1 MAKDPA
7 ASDSSPEKRDRRSRT
22 VRAATEHT
30 LNTISPTPA
39 ARAPELHE
47 SPAGARGVPLPA
59 QPVPAERRGSAPA
72 TTSKSE
78 APAGFAAVPDRI
90 LDRYYRIGTKYYLDN
105 GELAFTH
112 HTQKLTTTSE
122 NSEIARD
129 LVEIAR
135 HNGIHDITV
144 TGTERFRRE
153 VWAAATR
160 LGMEVRGFEPTLHDE
175 KQLVRAMARE
185 DAARRGARDESRGA
199 APDSAGSPA
208 AAAAATAP
216 PAPGPSIRDGIDLPP
231 AADGPAI
238 SARRAAS
245 SGDVA
250 GNGHVASMGR
260 GTGDRRAA
268 SEGRTYGGELLDHG
282 PEHYQRNPREDM
294 SYYVQVGTANGA
306 IDLWGLDLKRA
317 LAEAK
322 SRPRI
327 GDRVVVRQTG
337 QRDVTVRTREF
348 DEAGR
353 FLGERDKDTHR
364 NRWSIEKEDFVS
376 ERARLAAVLRDEHVS
391 AERGARAHP
400 QLLGTYFI
408 IKQAEEFAK
417 ERFRT
422 REERQ
427 RFVDYTRERLAQI
440 IERGEALPTTQIRSR
455 QPERTRTSSREPL
468 APQGPGPTLA

>member
-1 MAKDPA
+1 MAKDTA
-7 ASDSSPEKRDRRSRT
+7 TSDSSPEKRDRRSRT
-22 VRAATEHT
+22 VRAAAEHAF
-30 LNTISPTPA
+30 NTISPTPA
-39 ARAPELHE
+39 ARAPEPHE
-47 SPAGARGVPLPA
+47 PPVGARETASPAQPAGAERPA
-59 QPVPAERRGSAPA
+59 AAPE
-72 TTSKSE
+72 TTSKNE
-78 APAGFAAVPDRI
+78 TPAGFAAVPDRI
-90 LDRYYRIGTKYYLDN
+90 FERYYRIGTKYYLDN

-112 HTQKLTTTSE
+112 YSDKLTTPSE

-135 HNGIHDITV
+135 HNGIRDITV

-160 LGMEVRGFEPTLHDE
+160 LGLEVRGHEPTLHDE

-185 DAARRGARDESRGA
+185 DAARRGVRDEGRGA
-199 APDSAGSPA
+199 VPDADGSPTA
-208 AAAAATAP
+208 AARAAAP
-216 PAPGPSIRDGIDLPP
+216 PATGPSTRDGIDLPP
-231 AADGPAI
+231 TDGPGADI
-238 SARRAAS
+238 SRAVDN
-245 SGDVA
+245 GGVA
-250 GNGHVASMGR
+250 MNG
-260 GTGDRRAA
+260 RAT
-268 SEGRTYGGELLDHG
+268 SEGRTYAGELLDHG

-337 QRDVTVRTREF
+337 QREVTVRTREF

-353 FLGERDKDTHR
+353 FLGERNKDTHR
-364 NRWSIEKEDFVS
+364 NRWTIEKEDFVR

-427 RFVDYTRERLAQI
+427 RFVDHTRERLAQI
-440 IERGEALPTTQIRSR
+440 IERGEALPTTQIRNR
-455 QPERTRTSSREPL
+455 QAERTRASSREPL
-468 APQGPGPTLA
+468 PPQGPGPTVA

>member
-1 MAKDPA
+1 MARDTATP
-7 ASDSSPEKRDRRSRT
+7 DSSPDKRDRRAKT
-22 VRAATEHT
+22 GRAAVEQTVNT
-30 LNTISPTPA
+30 LSPTPV
-39 ARAPELHE
+39 ARAPEPHE
-47 SPAGARGVPLPA
+47 PPVGARETTSPA
-59 QPVPAERRGSAPA
+59 QPTPAERRGSAPE
-72 TTSKSE
+72 TTSKDE
-78 APAGFAAVPDRI
+78 TLAGFAAVPDRI

-112 HTQKLTTTSE
+112 HSDRLTTPSE

-160 LGMEVRGFEPTLHDE
+160 LGVEVRGYEPTLHDE

-185 DAARRGARDESRGA
+185 DAARRGIRDEGRGA
-199 APDSAGSPA
+199 VPESDGSPA
-208 AAAAATAP
+208 ATARAAAPPGTGPSTRDGTGSP
-216 PAPGPSIRDGIDLPP
+216 PAVGGPGADAPRVFGEGGVASDGH
-231 AADGPAI
+231 AARAG
-238 SARRAAS
+238 RAA
-245 SGDVA
+245 
-250 GNGHVASMGR
+250 
-260 GTGDRRAA
+260 GDRRAA
-268 SEGRTYGGELLDHG
+268 SEGRTYAGELLDHG

-306 IDLWGLDLKRA
+306 VDLWGLDLKRA

-327 GDRVVVRQTG
+327 GDRVVLRQTG

-364 NRWSIEKEDFVS
+364 NRWSIEKEDFVR
-376 ERARLAAVLRDEHVS
+376 ERARLAAVLRDEQVS

-400 QLLGTYFI
+400 LGLVSVRDHLR
-408 IKQAEEFAK
+408 AAAEFAARRIAHPEDRERFVAAVRKALEGSK
-417 ERFRT
+417 ERVELVRAGEPGAGRAVRPSSDKRA
-422 REERQ
+422 REPEQ
-427 RFVDYTRERLAQI
+427 VP
-440 IERGEALPTTQIRSR
+440 ERG
-455 QPERTRTSSREPL
+455 
-468 APQGPGPTLA
+468 

>member
-1 MAKDPA
+1 MAQDTA
-7 ASDSSPEKRDRRSRT
+7 ASASSPDKRDRRSKPA
-22 VRAATEHT
+22 RAAVEQTV
-30 LNTISPTPA
+30 NSISPTPVT
-39 ARAPELHE
+39 RAPEAPE
-47 SPAGARGVPLPA
+47 ASVGARESASPA
-59 QPVPAERRGSAPA
+59 QPARAERRSAAPETA
-72 TTSKSE
+72 STNE
-78 APAGFAAVPDRI
+78 APASFAAVPDRI
-90 LDRYYRIGTKYYLDN
+90 LERYYRIGPKYYLDN

-112 HTQKLTTTSE
+112 RGDKLTTPSE

-135 HNGIHDITV
+135 HNGVRDITV

-160 LGMEVRGFEPTLHDE
+160 LGMEVHGFEPSLHDE

-185 DAARRGARDESRGA
+185 DAAQGGARDERRSGA
-199 APDSAGSPA
+199 QDIGGPPAG
-208 AAAAATAP
+208 ATAP
-216 PAPGPSIRDGIDLPP
+216 PATGPSTREGIDPPP
-231 AADGPAI
+231 AKDGPA
-238 SARRAAS
+238 SGARRA
-245 SGDVA
+245 V
-250 GNGHVASMGR
+250 
-260 GTGDRRAA
+260 
-268 SEGRTYGGELLDHG
+268 SEGRTYAGELLDHG

-294 SYYVQVGTANGA
+294 SYYVHVGTANGA

-317 LAEAK
+317 LEEAK
-322 SRPRI
+322 SSPKI

-376 ERARLAAVLRDEHVS
+376 ERARLAAVVRDEHVS

-422 REERQ
+422 REERE
-427 RFVDYTRERLAQI
+427 RFVGYTRERLAQI
-440 IERGEALPTTQIRSR
+440 VERGEALPTTRIRNR
-455 QPERTRTSSREPL
+455 QPESTRVSSRDPL

>member
-1 MAKDPA
+1 MAKDIEGSEPT
-7 ASDSSPEKRDRRSRT
+7 SERHERRT
-22 VRAATEHT
+22 RAARVQAETAVNT
-30 LNTISPTPA
+30 LSPTPA
-39 ARAPELHE
+39 ARAPDAHE
-47 SPAGARGVPLPA
+47 P
-59 QPVPAERRGSAPA
+59 PAEARARSPVTAAEAERPSSAPGMKP
-72 TTSKSE
+72 SSD
-78 APAGFAAVPDRI
+78 APPSFAALPDRI
-90 LDRYYRIGTKYYLDN
+90 LERYYRIGAKYYLDN

-112 HTQKLTTTSE
+112 RAEKLTTPSE
-122 NSEIARD
+122 NSEIVRD

-135 HNGIHDITV
+135 HNGVRDVTV

-160 LGMEVRGFEPTLHDE
+160 LGIEVRGYEPTLHDE

-185 DAARRGARDESRGA
+185 DAARRGGRGDGREA
-199 APDSAGSPA
+199 APDADGSPA
-208 AAAAATAP
+208 AAARAAAP
-216 PAPGPSIRDGIDLPP
+216 PTAGPSTHDDIDPPP
-231 AADGPAI
+231 ATSGPTAGNPRTLGNSGVARNET
-238 SARRAAS
+238 SAGRAA
-245 SGDVA
+245 
-250 GNGHVASMGR
+250 
-260 GTGDRRAA
+260 GDRRAV
-268 SEGRTYGGELLDHG
+268 SEGRTYAGELLDHG

-294 SYYVQVGTANGA
+294 SYYVQVGTANGTV
-306 IDLWGLDLKRA
+306 DLWGLDLKRA

-327 GDRVVVRQTG
+327 GDRVVIRQTG

-353 FLGERDKDTHR
+353 FLGDRDKDTHR
-364 NRWSIEKEDFVS
+364 NRWSIEKEEFVR
-376 ERARLAAVLRDEHVS
+376 ERAQLAAVLRDERVS

-400 QLLGTYFI
+400 QLLGSYFI
-408 IKQAEEFAK
+408 VKQAEEFAK

-455 QPERTRTSSREPL
+455 QPERARASSREPS
-468 APQGPGPTLA
+468 APQGPGPALA

>member
-1 MAKDPA
+1 MAKDTEG
-7 ASDSSPEKRDRRSRT
+7 PEPTSERRERRP
-22 VRAATEHT
+22 RAARAQAEPTVNT
-30 LNTISPTPA
+30 LSPTPS
-39 ARAPELHE
+39 ARAPEAHE
-47 SPAGARGVPLPA
+47 PPAGARVRSA
-59 QPVPAERRGSAPA
+59 AAAAESERPSSAPG
-72 TTSKSE
+72 TNSSNSQ
-78 APAGFAAVPDRI
+78 PASFAALPDRI
-90 LDRYYRIGTKYYLDN
+90 LERYYRIGAKYYLDN

-112 HTQKLTTTSE
+112 RADKLTTPSE
-122 NSEIARD
+122 NSEIVRD

-135 HNGIHDITV
+135 HNGMHDITV

-153 VWAAATR
+153 AWAAATR
-160 LGMEVRGFEPTLHDE
+160 LGMDVRGYEPTLHDE

-185 DAARRGARDESRGA
+185 DAARGGGRDEARGA
-199 APDSAGSPA
+199 APDSDGSPGA
-208 AAAAATAP
+208 AARAAP
-216 PAPGPSIRDGIDLPP
+216 PAAGSSARDDIDPPPPSAGP
-231 AADGPAI
+231 AAGNPRRVADGGV
-238 SARRAAS
+238 ARNEASTERAA
-245 SGDVA
+245 
-250 GNGHVASMGR
+250 
-260 GTGDRRAA
+260 GDRRAV
-268 SEGRTYGGELLDHG
+268 SEGRTYAGELLDHG

-294 SYYVQVGTANGA
+294 SYYVQVGTAQGA

-317 LAEAK
+317 LAQAA
-322 SRPRI
+322 SRPKI

-353 FLGERDKDTHR
+353 FLGEHDKDTHR
-364 NRWSIEKEDFVS
+364 NRWSIEKEEFVR
-376 ERARLAAVLRDEHVS
+376 ERARLAAVLRDERVS

-400 QLLGTYFI
+400 QLLGSYFI

-455 QPERTRTSSREPL
+455 QPERTRASSREPS
-468 APQGPGPTLA
+468 APQGPGPAALA

>member
-1 MAKDPA
+1 MAKDVEGSEPTR
-7 ASDSSPEKRDRRSRT
+7 ERRERRT
-22 VRAATEHT
+22 RTARVQAEPTVNT
-30 LNTISPTPA
+30 LSPTPV
-39 ARAPELHE
+39 ARAPETHE
-47 SPAGARGVPLPA
+47 SPAGARA
-59 QPVPAERRGSAPA
+59 RAPVTAAESERPSSAPGA
-72 TTSKSE
+72 KSSSG
-78 APAGFAAVPDRI
+78 APASFAALPDRI
-90 LDRYYRIGTKYYLDN
+90 LERYYRIGAKYYLDN

-112 HTQKLTTTSE
+112 RADKLTTPSE
-122 NSEIARD
+122 NSEIVRD

-153 VWAAATR
+153 VWAAAAR
-160 LGMEVRGFEPTLHDE
+160 LGLEVRGYEPTLHDE

-185 DAARRGARDESRGA
+185 DAARGGGRDEARGA
-199 APDSAGSPA
+199 APDADGSPGAAARAAPPA
-208 AAAAATAP
+208 AASSSSGEIDP
-216 PAPGPSIRDGIDLPP
+216 PPPSAGP
-231 AADGPAI
+231 AAGNPRTV
-238 SARRAAS
+238 SNGRVARNEASTEDAA
-245 SGDVA
+245 
-250 GNGHVASMGR
+250 
-260 GTGDRRAA
+260 GDRRAV
-268 SEGRTYGGELLDHG
+268 SEGRTYAGELLDHG

-294 SYYVQVGTANGA
+294 SYYLQVGTANGA

-364 NRWSIEKEDFVS
+364 NRWSIEKEEFVR
-376 ERARLAAVLRDEHVS
+376 ERARLATVLRDERVS

-400 QLLGTYFI
+400 QLLGSYFV

-422 REERQ
+422 LEERQ
-427 RFVDYTRERLAQI
+427 RFVEYTRERLAQI

-455 QPERTRTSSREPL
+455 QPERTRASGREPL
-468 APQGPGPTLA
+468 APQGPGATMA

>member
-1 MAKDPA
+1 MAKDTA
-7 ASDSSPEKRDRRSRT
+7 ASDSSPKERDRRSRAGRVAAEQT
-22 VRAATEHT
+22 V
-30 LNTISPTPA
+30 NTVSPTPA
-39 ARAPELHE
+39 ARAPEPHE
-47 SPAGARGVPLPA
+47 PPVGVRQTASSAQAAR
-59 QPVPAERRGSAPA
+59 AERSGSAPE
-72 TTSKSE
+72 TSSKNE

-105 GELAFTH
+105 GELAFIH
-112 HTQKLTTTSE
+112 HSDKLTTPSE

-135 HNGIHDITV
+135 HNGLRDITV

-160 LGMEVRGFEPTLHDE
+160 LGLEVRAYEPTLHDE

-185 DAARRGARDESRGA
+185 DAVRRGVRDEGRGA
-199 APDSAGSPA
+199 APESGGSA
-208 AAAAATAP
+208 AAAAGAAAP
-216 PAPGPSIRDGIDLPP
+216 PAPSPSTRDRVDVPP
-231 AADGPAI
+231 AVDGPGADT
-238 SARRAAS
+238 AQAAS
-245 SGDVA
+245 TR
-250 GNGHVASMGR
+250 R
-260 GTGDRRAA
+260 GVGDRRAA
-268 SEGRTYGGELLDHG
+268 SEGRTYAGELLDHG

-294 SYYVQVGTANGA
+294 SYYVQVGTVNGP
-306 IDLWGLDLKRA
+306 IDLWGLDLRRA
-317 LAEAK
+317 LEEAK

-364 NRWSIEKEDFVS
+364 NRWSIEKEDFVR
-376 ERARLAAVLRDEHVS
+376 ERARLAAVLRDQQVS

-400 QLLGTYFI
+400 QLLGTYFT

-440 IERGEALPTTQIRSR
+440 IERGESLPTTQIRSR
-455 QPERTRTSSREPL
+455 QPERTRASSRESSV
-468 APQGPGPTLA
+468 PQGPGPTLA